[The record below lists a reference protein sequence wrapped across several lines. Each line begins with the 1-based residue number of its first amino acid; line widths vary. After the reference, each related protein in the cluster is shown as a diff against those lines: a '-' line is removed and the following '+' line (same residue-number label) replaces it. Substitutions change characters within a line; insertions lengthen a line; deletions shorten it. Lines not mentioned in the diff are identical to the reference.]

1 MLTRSS
7 TRLIAILFCVALLA
21 QQRDLVF
28 RSSSNLVTVDV
39 FVKDRSA
46 KEISGLKKEDF
57 TLLEDGKPQKISV
70 FDYQALSG
78 TPAPAPASAGT
89 VTATATAKPAS
100 PARLSASTALP
111 GGDKYADRRLIVLLF
126 DLSSMQPAEQVRAT
140 ESATKFLAQQMTPS
154 DLVSVMIFSN
164 DLKTTQEFTNDRD
177 LLNGAIHK
185 IAIGEGS
192 DLNAV
197 GDTGD
202 STSGEDTGAS
212 FVADETEF
220 NIFNTDMKLSAL
232 ETAAKTLGALPEK
245 KAVVY
250 FSSGINKTGV
260 ENQSQL
266 RSTVNAA
273 VRANVAFY
281 PVDARGLTTIIPG
294 GGDASHATQRGSS
307 MFSGAAATSQRN
319 SFNDSQE
326 TLQTLASD
334 TGGKAFLDNNNLAQ
348 GIAQAQKDIGSYY
361 ILGYYSTNA
370 ALDGRYR
377 RIQVKLAPNLQA
389 KLDYRQGYYAP
400 KDFAKFNSSDK
411 ESQLQ
416 QALMLGDPM
425 TDLPLALEVNYF
437 RLGRGTYFVPIAVKI
452 PGSSIELGKKGAN
465 EVTDFDFIGELRDSK
480 GRLLPAG
487 VRDGI
492 TVKLDAYSVAKLQS
506 RNFEY
511 DTGFTLPPGEYHLK
525 FLARENRTG
534 KMGTFE
540 TAFKVPDLDAKSGY
554 LPVSSVVWSNQ
565 REQLQAAVGSATK
578 QKKADA
584 ANPLVENGQKLIP
597 SVTRVFRKDQNLYVY
612 MEAYDPAL
620 QPASNS
626 NDKRANLVASLSFM
640 RGKTKAFETPPE
652 RLDELAP
659 KRNNTLPIQFEV
671 PLAKLPP
678 GRYTAQVSVVDQLG
692 RRFAFSRAQ
701 VVLLP

>member
-1 MLTRSS
+1 
-7 TRLIAILFCVALLA
+7 
-21 QQRDLVF
+21 
-28 RSSSNLVTVDV
+28 
-39 FVKDRSA
+39 
-46 KEISGLKKEDF
+46 
-57 TLLEDGKPQKISV
+57 
-70 FDYQALSG
+70 
-78 TPAPAPASAGT
+78 
-89 VTATATAKPAS
+89 
-100 PARLSASTALP
+100 
-111 GGDKYADRRLIVLLF
+111 
-126 DLSSMQPAEQVRAT
+126 MQPAEQVRAT
-140 ESATKFLAQQMTPS
+140 QSAVKFLDEQMTSS
-154 DLVSVMIFSN
+154 DMVSVMTFSN
-164 DLKTTQEFTNDRD
+164 ELKTPQEFTGDRD
-177 LLNGAIHK
+177 LLNEAIHK

-192 DLNAV
+192 DLNVV

-202 STSGEDTGAS
+202 STSGEDTGSS

-245 KAVVY
+245 KAVIY

-273 VRANVAFY
+273 VRSNVSFY

-294 GGDASHATQRGSS
+294 GDASHASQRGSGL
-307 MFSGAAATSQRN
+307 FSGSAQASQRN

-326 TLQTLASD
+326 TLVTLASD

-377 RIQVKLAPNLQA
+377 RIQVKLSPKLQA
-389 KLDYRQGYYAP
+389 KVDYRQGYYAP
-400 KDFAKFNSSDK
+400 KEFGKFTASDK

-416 QALMLGDPM
+416 QALMLGDPL

-437 RLGRGTYFVPIAVKI
+437 RLGRGSYFVPMAVKI
-452 PGSSIELGKKGAN
+452 PGSAIELGKKGAN
-465 EVTDFDFIGELRDSK
+465 EVTDFDFIGELRDAK

-492 TVKLDAYSVAKLQS
+492 TVKLDADNIAKLET

-534 KMGTFE
+534 QDGHVRDDVHHPRFE
-540 TAFKVPDLDAKSGY
+540 C
-554 LPVSSVVWSNQ
+554 
-565 REQLQAAVGSATK
+565 EVGISAG
-578 QKKADA
+578 QFRG
-584 ANPLVENGQKLIP
+584 VE
-597 SVTRVFRKDQNLYVY
+597 
-612 MEAYDPAL
+612 
-620 QPASNS
+620 QPA
-626 NDKRANLVASLSFM
+626 RILT
-640 RGKTKAFETPPE
+640 G
-652 RLDELAP
+652 
-659 KRNNTLPIQFEV
+659 
-671 PLAKLPP
+671 
-678 GRYTAQVSVVDQLG
+678 G
-692 RRFAFSRAQ
+692 RRVGDEAEESRRGEPAGGE
-701 VVLLP
+701 

>member
-1 MLTRSS
+1 MLTTRSV
-7 TRLIAILFCVALLA
+7 RLLAVLFTVALLA
-21 QQRDLVF
+21 QERDLVF
-28 RSSSNLVTVDV
+28 RASSNLVIVDV
-39 FVKDRSA
+39 FVRDHSG
-46 KEISGLKKEDF
+46 KEIADLKKEDF
-57 TLLEDGKPQKISV
+57 TVQEDGKPQKISV
-70 FDYQALSG
+70 FDYQRLSA
-78 TPAPAPASAGT
+78 TPITAPPAAA
-89 VTATATAKPAS
+89 ATATVALPPSA
-100 PARLSASTALP
+100 PERLSVAQTLP
-111 GGDKYADRRLIVLLF
+111 GGSRYQDRRLIVLLF

-140 ESATKFLAQQMTPS
+140 ESARKFLAQQMTPS
-154 DLVSVMIFSN
+154 DLVSVMTFSN
-164 DLKTTQEFTNDRD
+164 ELKTTQEFTGDRD
-177 LLNGAIHK
+177 LLNEAIHK

-192 DLNAV
+192 DLNVV

-202 STSGEDTGAS
+202 STSGEDTGAA

-273 VRANVAFY
+273 VRSNVSFY

-294 GGDASHATQRGSS
+294 GGDASHAAQRGSS
-307 MFSGAAATSQRN
+307 LYSGAAQTSQRN

-326 TLQTLASD
+326 TLVSLASD

-348 GIAQAQKDIGSYY
+348 GIAQAQKDMGSYY

-377 RIQVKLAPNLQA
+377 RIQVKLSPKLQA
-389 KLDYRQGYYAP
+389 KLDYREGYYAP
-400 KDFAKFNSSDK
+400 KEFGKFNSSDK

-437 RLGRGTYFVPIAVKI
+437 RLGRGSYFVPVAVKI
-452 PGSSIELGKKGAN
+452 PGSAIELGKKGVN

-480 GRLLPAG
+480 GRLLPTG

-492 TVKLDAYSVAKLQS
+492 TVKLDADNVARLQS

-511 DTGFTLPPGEYHLK
+511 DTGFTLPPGEFHLK

-540 TAFKVPDLDAKSGY
+540 TTFKIPDLDAKSGY
-554 LPVSSVVWSNQ
+554 LPVSSVIWSNQ
-565 REQLQAAVGSATK
+565 REDLQAAVGSATK

-584 ANPLVENGQKLIP
+584 ANPLVENGEKLIP

-612 MEAYDPAL
+612 LEAYDPAL
-620 QPASNS
+620 QPNERRAS
-626 NDKRANLVASLSFM
+626 LVASLSFM

-652 RLDELAP
+652 HLDELAP
-659 KRNNTLPIQFEV
+659 KRNSTLPIQFRV
-671 PLAKLPP
+671 PLAKLPA

>member
-1 MLTRSS
+1 MLTARS
-7 TRLIAILFCVALLA
+7 IHLLA
-21 QQRDLVF
+21 RATALFTIATMAQEPDLVF
-28 RSSSNLVTVDV
+28 KSNSNLVIVDV
-39 FVKDRSA
+39 FVKDKSG
-46 KEISGLKKEDF
+46 KEIADLKKEDF
-57 TLLEDGKPQKISV
+57 TVLEDGKPQKIAV
-70 FDYQALSG
+70 FDYQHLGSEPAAVPPTG
-78 TPAPAPASAGT
+78 TTAVPATVAVTSAAPE
-89 VTATATAKPAS
+89 
-100 PARLSASTALP
+100 RLSVGPALP
-111 GGDKYADRRLIVLLF
+111 GGGRYQGHRLLVLLF
-126 DLSSMQPAEQVRAT
+126 DLSSMQPAEQLRAT
-140 ESATKFLAQQMTPS
+140 ESARKFLAAQMTPA

-164 DLKTTQEFTNDRD
+164 ELKTVQDFTSDRD
-177 LLNGAIHK
+177 LLNEAIHK

-192 DLNAV
+192 DLNV
-197 GDTGD
+197 TGDTGD
-202 STSGEDTGAS
+202 STSGEDSGAA

-273 VRANVAFY
+273 VRANVSFY

-294 GGDASHATQRGSS
+294 GDASHASQRGAGL
-307 MFSGAAATSQRN
+307 FSGAAQSSQRN

-326 TLQTLASD
+326 TLVSLASD

-348 GIAQAQKDIGSYY
+348 GIVQAQKDIQSYY

-370 ALDGRYR
+370 ATDGRYR
-377 RIQVKLAPNLQA
+377 RIQIKMSPKLQA
-389 KLDYRQGYYAP
+389 KVDYRQGYYA
-400 KDFAKFNSSDK
+400 AKEFGKFTESDK

-416 QALMLGDPM
+416 QALMLGDPL
-425 TDLPLALEVNYF
+425 TELPLALEVNYF
-437 RLGRGTYFVPIAVKI
+437 RLGRGSYFVPIAVKI
-452 PGSSIELGKKGAN
+452 PGSAIALGKKGAN

-480 GRLLPAG
+480 GLLLPEG

-492 TVKLDAYSVAKLQS
+492 SVKLDADNIAKLQT

-511 DTGFTLPPGEYHLK
+511 DTGFTLPSGEYHLK

-540 TAFKVPDLDAKSGY
+540 TTFTIPDLNAKSGY

-565 REQLQAAVGSATK
+565 REALQAAVGSATK

-584 ANPLVENGQKLIP
+584 ANPLVENDQKLIP
-597 SVTRVFRKDQNLYVY
+597 SVTRVFRKDQSLYVY
-612 MEAYDPAL
+612 MEAYDPTL
-620 QPASNS
+620 QPNE
-626 NDKRANLVASLSFM
+626 KRASLVASLSFM
-640 RGKTKAFETPPE
+640 RGKTKMFETAPE
-652 RLDELAP
+652 HLNELAP
-659 KRNNTLPIQFEV
+659 KRNGTLPIQFQV

-678 GRYTAQVSVVDQLG
+678 GHYTAQVSVVDQLG
-692 RRFAFSRAQ
+692 RRFAFARAQ
-701 VVLLP
+701 MVLLP

>member
-1 MLTRSS
+1 LLTR
-7 TRLIAILFCVALLA
+7 AALFTVAMLA
-21 QQRDLVF
+21 QERDLVF
-28 RSSSNLVTVDV
+28 RSSSNLVIVDV
-39 FVKDRSA
+39 IVRDHSG
-46 KEISGLKKEDF
+46 KEIADLKKEDF

-70 FDYQALSG
+70 FDYQRLGTTPMTAPPAATVAV
-78 TPAPAPASAGT
+78 TPAAPE
-89 VTATATAKPAS
+89 
-100 PARLSASTALP
+100 RLSVTALP
-111 GGDKYADRRLIVLLF
+111 GGARYQDRRLIVLLF

-140 ESATKFLAQQMTPS
+140 ESARKFLGQQMTS
-154 DLVSVMIFSN
+154 ADLVSVMTFSN
-164 DLKTTQEFTNDRD
+164 ELKTLQEFTGDRD
-177 LLNGAIHK
+177 LLNEAIHK

-192 DLNAV
+192 DLNTT

-202 STSGEDTGAS
+202 SSSGEDTGAA

-273 VRANVAFY
+273 VRANVSFY
-281 PVDARGLTTIIPG
+281 PVDARGLTAIIP
-294 GGDASHATQRGSS
+294 GGDASHAAQRGSGL
-307 MFSGAAATSQRN
+307 FSGAAQTSQRN

-326 TLQTLASD
+326 TLVSLASD

-348 GIAQAQKDIGSYY
+348 GIVQAQKDIQSYY

-377 RIQVKLAPNLQA
+377 HIQIRLSPKLQA
-389 KLDYRQGYYAP
+389 KVDYRQGYYAP
-400 KDFAKFNSSDK
+400 KEFGKFTASDK

-437 RLGRGTYFVPIAVKI
+437 RLGRGSYFVPVAVKI
-452 PGSSIELGKKGAN
+452 PGSAIELGKKGAN

-480 GRLLPAG
+480 GRLLPTG

-492 TVKLDAYSVAKLQS
+492 TVKLDAENVAKLER

-511 DTGFTLPPGEYHLK
+511 DTGFTLPVGEYHLK

-540 TAFKVPDLDAKSGY
+540 TTFRIPDLNAKSGY

-565 REQLQAAVGSATK
+565 REALQAAVGSATK

-584 ANPLVENGQKLIP
+584 ANPLVENGEKLIP

-612 MEAYDPAL
+612 LEAYDPAL
-620 QPASNS
+620 QPASNP
-626 NDKRANLVASLSFM
+626 NDKRASLVASLSFM
-640 RGKTKAFETPPE
+640 RGKAKTFETPPVH
-652 RLDELAP
+652 LDELAP
-659 KRNNTLPIQFEV
+659 KRNGTLPIQFQV

>member
-1 MLTRSS
+1 LTKVKRGV
-7 TRLIAILFCVALLA
+7 LLAGLAALFAAALLP
-21 QQRDLVF
+21 QEQHDLVF
-28 RSSSNLVTVDV
+28 RVNSNLVVVDV
-39 FVKDRSA
+39 FVHDRSG
-46 KEISGLKKEDF
+46 KEIPDLNKEDF
-57 TLLEDGKPQKISV
+57 TLLEDGKPQKIAV
-70 FDYQALSG
+70 FDYQSLSS
-78 TPAPAPASAGT
+78 TPAAPPQPAATVVATAPAPKLAPTPGA
-89 VTATATAKPAS
+89 P
-100 PARLSASTALP
+100 ALP
-111 GGDKYADRRLIVLLF
+111 GGERYRDHRLIVLLF

-140 ESATKFLAQQMTPS
+140 ESAKKFMAQQITPS
-154 DLVSVMIFSN
+154 DLVSVMTFSN
-164 DLKTTQEFTNDRD
+164 DLKTLQDFTGDRD
-177 LLNGAIHK
+177 LLDEAIHK

-192 DLNAV
+192 DLNVV

-250 FSSGINKTGV
+250 FSSGMNKTGV

-273 VRANVAFY
+273 VRANVSFY

-294 GGDASHATQRGSS
+294 GGDASHAAQRGSTLY
-307 MFSGAAATSQRN
+307 SGAAQTSQRN

-326 TLQTLASD
+326 TLVSLASD
-334 TGGKAFLDNNNLAQ
+334 TGGKAFLDNNNLAA
-348 GIAQAQKDIGSYY
+348 GISQAQKDIGSYY

-377 RIQVKLAPNLQA
+377 RIQVKLSPKLQA
-389 KLDYRQGYYAP
+389 KVDYRQGYYAP
-400 KDFAKFNSSDK
+400 KEFGKFSASDK

-416 QALMLGDPM
+416 QALLLGDPM

-437 RLGRGTYFVPIAVKI
+437 RLGKGNYFVPVAVKI
-452 PGSSIELGKKGAN
+452 PGSAIELGKKGAN
-465 EVTDFDFIGELRDSK
+465 EITDFDFIGELRDAK
-480 GRLLPAG
+480 GRLLPTG

-492 TVKLDAYSVAKLQS
+492 SVKLDAENQAKLES

-540 TAFKVPDLDAKSGY
+540 TAFRIPDLDAKSGY
-554 LPVSSVVWSNQ
+554 LPISSVVWSNQ
-565 REQLQAAVGSATK
+565 REALQAAVGSATK

-584 ANPLVENGQKLIP
+584 ANPLVENGEKLIP

-612 MEAYDPAL
+612 LEAYDPTV
-620 QPASNS
+620 QPEAR
-626 NDKRANLVASLSFM
+626 RADLVAALSFI

-652 RLDELAP
+652 RLSDLAP
-659 KRNNTLPIQFEV
+659 KRNNTLPIQFQV

-692 RRFAFSRAQ
+692 RRFAFARAR

>member
-1 MLTRSS
+1 MLT
-7 TRLIAILFCVALLA
+7 TRTIRLLAILFSVVMLA
-21 QQRDLVF
+21 QERDLVF
-28 RSSSNLVTVDV
+28 RASSNLVIVDV
-39 FVKDRSA
+39 FVRDRSG
-46 KEISGLKKEDF
+46 KEIADLTKEDF

-70 FDYQALSG
+70 FDYQRLG
-78 TPAPAPASAGT
+78 TTP
-89 VTATATAKPAS
+89 VTAS
-100 PARLSASTALP
+100 PAATMAVTPAAPERLSVTPALP
-111 GGDKYADRRLIVLLF
+111 GGARYQDRRLIVLLF

-140 ESATKFLAQQMTPS
+140 ESARKFLGQQMTPS
-154 DLVSVMIFSN
+154 DLVSVMTFSN
-164 DLKTTQEFTNDRD
+164 ELKTLQEFTGDRD
-177 LLNGAIHK
+177 LLDQAIHK

-192 DLNAV
+192 DLNV
-197 GDTGD
+197 TGDTGD
-202 STSGEDTGAS
+202 STSGEDTGAA

-273 VRANVAFY
+273 VRANVSFY
-281 PVDARGLTTIIPG
+281 PVDARGLTAIIP
-294 GGDASHATQRGSS
+294 GGDASHAAQRGSGL
-307 MFSGAAATSQRN
+307 FSGAAQTSQRN

-326 TLQTLASD
+326 TLVSLASD

-348 GIAQAQKDIGSYY
+348 GIVQAQKDIQSYY

-370 ALDGRYR
+370 TLDGRYR
-377 RIQVKLAPNLQA
+377 RIQIKLSPKVQA

-400 KDFAKFNSSDK
+400 KEFGKFTASDK

-437 RLGRGTYFVPIAVKI
+437 RLGRGSYFVPVAVKI
-452 PGSSIELGKKGAN
+452 PGSAIELGKKGAN

-480 GRLLPAG
+480 GRLLPTG

-492 TVKLDAYSVAKLQS
+492 TVKLDAENVAKLER

-511 DTGFTLPPGEYHLK
+511 DTGFTLPAGEYHLK

-534 KMGTFE
+534 RMGTFE
-540 TAFKVPDLDAKSGY
+540 TKFTIPDLSAKTGY

-565 REQLQAAVGSATK
+565 REALQAAVGSATK

-584 ANPLVENGQKLIP
+584 ANPLVESGEKLIP

-612 MEAYDPAL
+612 LEAYDPAL
-620 QPASNS
+620 EPTSS
-626 NDKRANLVASLSFM
+626 PNDKRASLVASLSFM
-640 RGKTKAFETPPE
+640 RGKTKTFETSPLH
-652 RLDELAP
+652 LDELAP
-659 KRNNTLPIQFEV
+659 KRNGTLPIQFQV

>member
-1 MLTRSS
+1 MLT
-7 TRLIAILFCVALLA
+7 TRTIRLLTRAALFTVAMLA

-28 RSSSNLVTVDV
+28 RANSNLVIVDV
-39 FVKDRSA
+39 FVRDHSG
-46 KEISGLKKEDF
+46 KEIADLKKEDF
-57 TLLEDGKPQKISV
+57 TLLEDGKPQKVAV
-70 FDYQALSG
+70 FDYQ
-78 TPAPAPASAGT
+78 
-89 VTATATAKPAS
+89 
-100 PARLSASTALP
+100 RLSATPMTTPPAAAATVAVTPAAPPERPSAAPALP
-111 GGDKYADRRLIVLLF
+111 GGARYQDRRLLVLLF

-140 ESATKFLAQQMTPS
+140 ESARKFLAQQMTPS
-154 DLVSVMIFSN
+154 DLVSVMTFSN
-164 DLKTTQEFTNDRD
+164 ELKTTQEFTSDRD
-177 LLNGAIHK
+177 LLDEAIHK

-192 DLNAV
+192 DLNVV

-202 STSGEDTGAS
+202 STSGEDTGAA

-245 KAVVY
+245 KAVIY

-273 VRANVAFY
+273 VRSNVSFY

-294 GGDASHATQRGSS
+294 GGDASHAAQRGSTLY
-307 MFSGAAATSQRN
+307 SGAAQTSQRS

-326 TLQTLASD
+326 TLVTLASD

-348 GIAQAQKDIGSYY
+348 GIVQAQKDMGSYY

-377 RIQVKLAPNLQA
+377 RIQVKLSPKLQA
-389 KLDYRQGYYAP
+389 KLDYREGYYAP
-400 KDFAKFNSSDK
+400 KEFGKFTSSDK

-437 RLGRGTYFVPIAVKI
+437 RLGRGSYFVPVAVKI
-452 PGSSIELGKKGAN
+452 PGSAIELGKKGAN

-480 GRLLPAG
+480 GRLLPTG

-492 TVKLDAYSVAKLQS
+492 TVKLDADNVAKLEK

-511 DTGFTLPPGEYHLK
+511 DTGFTLAPGEYHLK

-565 REQLQAAVGSATK
+565 REELVAAVGSATK

-584 ANPLVENGQKLIP
+584 ANPLVENGEKLIP

-612 MEAYDPAL
+612 MEAYDPTL
-620 QPASNS
+620 EPASRPNER
-626 NDKRANLVASLSFM
+626 RASLVASLSFM

-652 RLDELAP
+652 HLDELAP
-659 KRNNTLPIQFEV
+659 KRNSTLPIQFQV

-678 GRYTAQVSVVDQLG
+678 GRYTAQVSVVDQVG